1 MAGHVHVPRDRAGD
15 EEGFPVLSVAH
26 SRKVQKG
33 EDFDLIEPCAGWTP
47 TRVGSKSGRDEDAV
61 EFAMFG
67 LFDGHGGKDCA
78 AHCQESFLREF
89 LAALDA
95 PGPLSADEDA
105 EDCFERRM
113 PDALRAC
120 FAAVDEAFLERDI
133 HSGATATIVVM
144 RGRCVTTAAVGDSL
158 ATLDLGPGIPVL
170 RLSNEHRLDTSES
183 ERKRIEEAGGDVRPT
198 EYEDGPNG
206 ERVGVGPLRVWPG
219 GLAVSRS
226 IGDRDGKRG
235 GVTSEPEVSMVVVPD
250 RFHGARLVLASDGL
264 WDAATPKQASA
275 CGSKMNVQNCAA
287 ALNKLAQ
294 SQKDNRDDITV
305 LVVDLLH
312 DDTTKSGPFMTKP
325 SAGEQKPRLYWP
337 FSKKAHDPLPLP
349 SERRALREQARRE
362 REDALAA
369 LEAIRK
375 AHEEEMERVRLE
387 KEAAESKA
395 KMEYMNDDGWEEA
408 GSKSNSAKP
417 TETRVDK
424 TSKARNAAKK
434 PVQQQQQANGKP
446 ERKPKAAAPKKKP
459 AKAEKPEAQAQDIPD
474 VSKLT
479 LSESENSERPKQ
491 KRKGRREREKERKSR
506 ENSSSDISQLSAQP
520 PVKSNTADNSM
531 QPPQTQAGAPPMSH
545 SVGMYGYPPQGR
557 PPSPLMPPQGMPP
570 PMPPMAHPQMMFM
583 RPGFTQPM
591 PPYGRPHSPVGHMQP
606 PMNAIPI
613 RAPSP
618 PMPPFPPPSHQP
630 MTWQQQQQHDQSKSH
645 PSQHGQ
651 VNNQLPPNSA
661 PETPVKQAGVP
672 RDNQGQ
678 KPKAKR
684 KGRRERERERMA
696 KRAAEEATLNSST
709 QN

>member
-33 EDFDLIEPCAGWTP
+33 EDFDLIEACAGWTP
-47 TRVGSKSGRDEDAV
+47 KRTGSKSASDDDTI

-78 AHCQESFLREF
+78 AHCEESFLREF
-89 LAALDA
+89 LTALDA
-95 PGPLSADEDA
+95 PGPLNADEDA

-113 PDALRAC
+113 PGALRAC
-120 FAAVDEAFLERDI
+120 FAAVDEAFLVRDI

-183 ERKRIEEAGGDVRPT
+183 ERKRIEEAGGEVRPT

-235 GVTSEPEVSMVVVPD
+235 GVTSEPEVSMVVIPD
-250 RFHGARLVLASDGL
+250 GFHGARLVLASDGL

-275 CGSKMNVQNCAA
+275 CGSKMNVQNCAT

-312 DDTTKSGPFMTKP
+312 DTTKSGPFITKP

-349 SERRALREQARRE
+349 SERRALRKQARRE
-362 REDALAA
+362 REDTLAA

-375 AHEEEMERVRLE
+375 ADEEEMERVRLE
-387 KEAAESKA
+387 KEAAESRA
-395 KMEYMNDDGWEEA
+395 KMEYMNSDGWEEA
-408 GSKSNSAKP
+408 GSKSHSAKP
-417 TETRVDK
+417 TENHAEEK
-424 TSKARNAAKK
+424 PASRNVAKNH
-434 PVQQQQQANGKP
+434 VRRQHQTNGKR
-446 ERKPKAAAPKKKP
+446 EDKLKAATPKKKP
-459 AKAEKPEAQAQDIPD
+459 AKAEKNGTKVQDIPD

-479 LSESENSERPKQ
+479 LSESEKGERPKQ
-491 KRKGRREREKERKSR
+491 KRKGRREREKERQYT
-506 ENSSSDISQLSAQP
+506 ENSSSDISQLAAP
-520 PVKSNTADNSM
+520 LPVKSNAAENSM
-531 QPPQTQAGAPPMSH
+531 QPPQNQASAPPMSH
-545 SVGMYGYPPQGR
+545 GVGMYGYLPQGR
-557 PPSPLMPPQGMPP
+557 PPSPLIPPQGMPP
-570 PMPPMAHPQMMFM
+570 PMPPIAHPQIMFM

-591 PPYGRPHSPVGHMQP
+591 APYGRSHSPVGHMQP
-606 PMNAIPI
+606 LMNAV

-618 PMPPFPPPSHQP
+618 PMPPFPPPSHRP
-630 MTWQQQQQHDQSKSH
+630 ITWQQQQSDQSKPYPSH
-645 PSQHGQ
+645 
-651 VNNQLPPNSA
+651 NQLPPNST
-661 PETPVKQAGVP
+661 PETPVKQDEVP
-672 RDNQGQ
+672 KDNQGQ
-678 KPKAKR
+678 KRKAKR
-684 KGRRERERERMA
+684 KGRRERERERME
-696 KRAAEEATLNSST
+696 KRAAEQAVLNSSA